1 MNKKF
6 TSTLAGAF
14 IFISAIGLLS
24 RGLGFFREVL
34 FANYFGLGTKFDIYL
49 IGAVFPLTINA
60 VFLYMGQNYFIPTYN
75 KIKLNNVTDSKN
87 FLKYNLLLFALSTL
101 LITILLF
108 VLSDT
113 IINIYLRTTD
123 TEIAATAINIFKIF
137 LISLPLN
144 SIISILIAYNQ
155 AELKFN
161 HPALSR
167 LFLNIAIIPFII
179 FFADT
184 IGIYTIPIGY
194 IIGISIQLVY
204 LIIKSRLKVTI
215 ESFNSFDRRKYIKFL
230 DFTIVGV
237 LVIETIGQLYMI
249 TDRYFFNQISEG
261 GLSALSYAMNLYL
274 LPISIFSFAL
284 ATVVFPKFSEYLQKK
299 EYKVFEK
306 NFMDAI
312 RVNLL
317 IFIPI
322 ALIYFFYGEELIKIL
337 FERGKF
343 TGANSASTFLVL
355 RIYSVSLIFYSI
367 YSILNKVLYGAKLVN
382 ALFLIATTGLIIKIV
397 LNFILV
403 NEYQQ
408 NGLAI
413 ATSIS
418 FIFYFFSSIILIYVK
433 FELQNK
439 SFLGKE
445 IIFYACNG
453 LISYFVVF
461 IFSKT
466 LALTFSHNQII
477 QLILFCILFYMNLLI
492 VKHNSISLLKT
503 MLTSMGSK

>member
-1 MNKKF
+1 
-6 TSTLAGAF
+6 
-14 IFISAIGLLS
+14 
-24 RGLGFFREVL
+24 
-34 FANYFGLGTKFDIYL
+34 
-49 IGAVFPLTINA
+49 
-60 VFLYMGQNYFIPTYN
+60 
-75 KIKLNNVTDSKN
+75 
-87 FLKYNLLLFALSTL
+87 
-101 LITILLF
+101 
-108 VLSDT
+108 
-113 IINIYLRTTD
+113 
-123 TEIAATAINIFKIF
+123 
-137 LISLPLN
+137 
-144 SIISILIAYNQ
+144 
-155 AELKFN
+155 
-161 HPALSR
+161 
-167 LFLNIAIIPFII
+167 
-179 FFADT
+179 
-184 IGIYTIPIGY
+184 
-194 IIGISIQLVY
+194 
-204 LIIKSRLKVTI
+204 
-215 ESFNSFDRRKYIKFL
+215 
-230 DFTIVGV
+230 V

-503 MLTSMGSK
+503 MLTSIGSK